1 MLVNVVIGVAEQDG
15 KILLIKRERGDFV
28 GLWGLPGGKVE
39 EGEHLDTAIE
49 RELFEE
55 TGIKFQ
61 FEKVLGVS
69 TEIMHDTGSTSM
81 LYCCKLKNSDIR
93 KYKGELTSKWFD
105 IEELP
110 TSKEVI
116 ESDLLFIKE
125 FYKEK
130 NNNYLKLDC
139 YRDDNGKYYWK

>member
-1 MLVNVVIGVAEQDG
+1 
-15 KILLIKRERGDFV
+15 
-28 GLWGLPGGKVE
+28 
-39 EGEHLDTAIE
+39 
-49 RELFEE
+49 
-55 TGIKFQ
+55 
-61 FEKVLGVS
+61 
-69 TEIMHDTGSTSM
+69 MHDTGSTSM

-93 KYKGELTSKWFD
+93 KYEGELTSKWFD
-105 IEELP
+105 IEELL

>member
-1 MLVNVVIGVAEQDG
+1 
-15 KILLIKRERGDFV
+15 
-28 GLWGLPGGKVE
+28 
-39 EGEHLDTAIE
+39 
-49 RELFEE
+49 
-55 TGIKFQ
+55 
-61 FEKVLGVS
+61 
-69 TEIMHDTGSTSM
+69 MHDTGSTSM

-105 IEELP
+105 IEELL

-130 NNNYLKLDC
+130 NNNYLKLDF